1 MYLVNVLQS
10 GNISKPVF
18 FSLLTDSFTLT
29 PTRWKDALSDISIS
43 TNHVFY
49 TILFRYHCHCFLFF
63 ILVSA
68 NCFQI
73 HIFLQKKN
81 AKDENKRSELSKSYH
96 CVSAQS
102 LKYRDKD
109 QIET

>member
-1 MYLVNVLQS
+1 MSFIQFYLGTIAIVSCSLYS
-10 GNISKPVF
+10 FLSTVF
-18 FSLLTDSFTLT
+18 KYIF
-29 PTRWKDALSDISIS
+29 
-43 TNHVFY
+43 FY
-49 TILFRYHCHCFLFF
+49 K
-63 ILVSA
+63 
-68 NCFQI
+68 
-73 HIFLQKKN
+73 KKN